1 MNRKQLI
8 LLIVVGVAVGGLG
21 LYSYMARQSS
31 WEDSSQKLGQEVIKN
46 FPINDVDLITIKQS
60 QAQLTLAKKGDVWA
74 VQERGD
80 YPANYETISEVLR
93 KVWGLKVA
101 QPVEV
106 GASSLGRL
114 ELLPPDKGTNSGTL
128 VE

>member
-1 MNRKQLI
+1 MR
-8 LLIVVGVAVGGLG
+8 GACW
-21 LYSYMARQSS
+21 A
-31 WEDSSQKLGQEVIKN
+31 KLRAGTR
-46 FPINDVDLITIKQS
+46 DVDRITIKQS

-80 YPANYETISEVLR
+80 YPANYETISEALR

-106 GASSLGRL
+106 GASSLHWRQSASN
-114 ELLPPDKGTNSGTL
+114 P
-128 VE
+128 